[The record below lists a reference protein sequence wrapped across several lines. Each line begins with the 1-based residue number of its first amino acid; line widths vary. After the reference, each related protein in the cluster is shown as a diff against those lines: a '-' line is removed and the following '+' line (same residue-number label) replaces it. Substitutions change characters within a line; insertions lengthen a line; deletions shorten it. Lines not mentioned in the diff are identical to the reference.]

1 MVLRPAFCTGAQPK
15 GSDVA
20 RAGFKK
26 VREKRVQ
33 LLTKEVTR
41 QEELS
46 FRRTS
51 DLSRRHN
58 SQILDQRGSLSKGT
72 RANGGAGVFVQ
83 YSLLR
88 LGGGGRSSRQGSVEA
103 IVHLGGL
110 ELLSVAGEGVKVGFQ
125 LRYIQPGPLG
135 LTHQKFP

>member
-1 MVLRPAFCTGAQPK
+1 MLPRPAFRAGAQPK

-33 LLTKEVTR
+33 LLTKEVTG

-51 DLSRRHN
+51 DLSQ
-58 SQILDQRGSLSKGT
+58 SIT
-72 RANGGAGVFVQ
+72 
-83 YSLLR
+83 
-88 LGGGGRSSRQGSVEA
+88 
-103 IVHLGGL
+103 
-110 ELLSVAGEGVKVGFQ
+110 VKF
-125 LRYIQPGPLG
+125 
-135 LTHQKFP
+135 

>member
-15 GSDVA
+15 GSDIA

-51 DLSRRHN
+51 DLSQ
-58 SQILDQRGSLSKGT
+58 SIT
-72 RANGGAGVFVQ
+72 
-83 YSLLR
+83 
-88 LGGGGRSSRQGSVEA
+88 
-103 IVHLGGL
+103 
-110 ELLSVAGEGVKVGFQ
+110 VKF
-125 LRYIQPGPLG
+125 
-135 LTHQKFP
+135 